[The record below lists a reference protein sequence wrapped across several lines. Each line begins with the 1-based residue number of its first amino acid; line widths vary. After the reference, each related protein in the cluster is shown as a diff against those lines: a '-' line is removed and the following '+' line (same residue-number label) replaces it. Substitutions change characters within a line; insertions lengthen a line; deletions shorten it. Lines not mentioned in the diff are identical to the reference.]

1 MRQNRLV
8 SPLFTQPSVPHQ
20 RAGRGRRY
28 LAMIFVR
35 SGAKTGTAKNAGRV
49 TTHGR
54 VNKIVLA
61 LTHEA
66 GDQIKTMIAN
76 VRAGVEQIRGAAPQL
91 KGVQRWFGLARYIT
105 EIILAFVPNTT
116 PRPVAAATG

>member
-1 MRQNRLV
+1 
-8 SPLFTQPSVPHQ
+8 
-20 RAGRGRRY
+20 
-28 LAMIFVR
+28 MIFVR
-35 SGAKTGTAKNAGRV
+35 SGAKTGTAINAGRV

-54 VNKIVLA
+54 ANKIVLA

-66 GDQIKTMIAN
+66 RDQIKTMIAN
-76 VRAGVEQIRGAAPQL
+76 VRAGVEQIRGAVSQL
-91 KGVQRWFGLARYIT
+91 ERVQRWFGLARYIP